1 MPWNHDF
8 DEYLQDE
15 SRRTGFADS
24 ISFPTSETEVVEHTR
39 DARARNLNITV
50 QGART
55 GIAGGAVPEGGHVLN
70 LSRMKS
76 VGEVR
81 EEAGEHLLTVQPGAL
96 LNEIR
101 EVASCKG
108 LIFPPDPTE
117 TSASIGGMVACN
129 ASGALT
135 FHYGPTRQWVNAVR
149 MVLADG
155 SVLSLQRGQNYA
167 SGRSFSLTTED
178 GRVISGQLPRYS
190 IPGVKSTAGY
200 YVADD
205 MDLIDLVIGSEGTL
219 GVITEIDL
227 LLTPKPAASAGLTLF
242 TPTEEAAVKLVH
254 ILREGGV
261 PTRPVA
267 IEFFNN
273 DALDLIR
280 RMKTECSAFADL
292 PALRDNYHTA
302 LYTEFQ
308 GEDEE
313 SVEEAAMA
321 AMEAAAELGV
331 SDDDTWFATTDR
343 EMEPIKAFRHAVPEA
358 VNLLIAERKRSSAH
372 LTKLGTDMSVPNDRL
387 DQALEMY
394 NSGIR
399 ESELESVIFGHISAN
414 HLHVN
419 ILPNSTAEYEKGEA
433 LYMAWARQI
442 VSWGGSV
449 SGEHGI
455 GKIKAPF
462 LELMYGNNGVE
473 EMREL
478 KRLFDPSFALNP
490 GDLFQPG

>member
-15 SRRTGFADS
+15 SRRTGGADS
-24 ISFPTSETEVVEHTR
+24 ISFPTSEAEAIEHVR
-39 DARARNLNITV
+39 DARARNLAITV

-55 GIAGGAVPEGGHVLN
+55 GIVGGAVPEGGHVLN

-76 VGEVR
+76 VGEVH

-96 LNEIR
+96 LSEIR
-101 EVASCKG
+101 EVASSKG

-135 FHYGPTRQWVNAVR
+135 FRYGPTRQWVNALR
-149 MVLADG
+149 MVMADG
-155 SVLSLQRGQNYA
+155 SVLRFERGRNYA
-167 SGRSFSLTTED
+167 TGRSFSLKTED
-178 GRVISGQLPRYS
+178 GRVVSGQLPLYS
-190 IPGVKSTAGY
+190 IPCVKSTAGY

-227 LLTPKPAASAGLTLF
+227 LLAPKPAAFAGLTLF

-254 ILREGGV
+254 VLREGGV
-261 PTRPVA
+261 AAKPVA
-267 IEFFNN
+267 IEFFNS
-273 DALDLIR
+273 DSLDLIR
-280 RMKTECSAFADL
+280 RMKCESSAFADL
-292 PALRDNYHTA
+292 PALRDNYDTA
-302 LYTEFQ
+302 LYTEFH

-313 SVEEAAMA
+313 SVEEAAMS
-321 AMEAAAELGV
+321 AMEEAAELGV
-331 SDDDTWFATTDR
+331 SDGDTWFATTDR
-343 EMEPIKAFRHAVPEA
+343 EMGPMKAFRHAVPEA
-358 VNLLIAERKRSSAH
+358 VNLLIAERKRSSAD
-372 LTKLGTDMSVPNDRL
+372 LTKLGTDMSVPDDRL
-387 DQALEMY
+387 DEAIQMY
-394 NSGIR
+394 NRGLR
-399 ESELESVIFGHISAN
+399 EAGLESVIFGHISAN

-419 ILPNSTAEYEKGEA
+419 ILPNSLAEYEKGKA

-442 VSWGGSV
+442 VSWEGSV

-462 LELMYGNNGVE
+462 LGLMYGEDGIE
-473 EMREL
+473 RMREL
-478 KRLFDPSFALNP
+478 KRLFDPDFALNP
-490 GDLFQPG
+490 GDLFQTR